1 MSYLN
6 TTIRLFTLVP
16 FLYMSYAQ
24 VTRMLYWP
32 KPDMRMSALLESDL
46 AYKITL
52 NLSGATEIRTRDTRM
67 QI

>member
-1 MSYLN
+1 
-6 TTIRLFTLVP
+6 
-16 FLYMSYAQ
+16 
-24 VTRMLYWP
+24 
-32 KPDMRMSALLESDL
+32 MRMSALLESDL